1 MTTASRLLRF
11 LKPFWGWALLSVLLG
26 TATVASGVGLLGT
39 SADLIARAAL
49 HPSVAELQVAIVGV
63 RFFGITR
70 AVLRYLERLTSHS
83 VNFRLLANLRVWFY
97 QAVEPLAPARLQQEH
112 SGDLL
117 SRVIGDIETLEDFY
131 VRVVNPPLTAL
142 VITTGMALWLGSW
155 DARLGAVLLSGLVL
169 CGFFIPLLIY
179 FTSRAAGSAY
189 VAARAELS
197 AALVDAAQGAADTL
211 AFDQQESTLRRLDNL
226 GQQASLAQRRMS
238 ISAGLS
244 AGLTQLVTQ
253 LTLVASLWVA
263 VPLVS
268 NGFLSGPQLAVL
280 ALAVSASFEA
290 VTPLGTAA
298 QKLEGSLAAARRL
311 FELADAP
318 IPVMDPT
325 EATPVS
331 GSANLEIRDLT
342 FRYHTRAALSLDHIS
357 FKVNQGQRI
366 GIVGLSG
373 AGKTTLLNLIL
384 RFWDYSQGEIC
395 LGSVELH
402 QANQTDIRRC
412 FGVLS
417 QNTYLFAGSI
427 RSNLKLARPDATDN
441 DLWRILEKV
450 RLDTWVKSLP
460 DGLDNWP
467 GERGEQISGGE
478 RQRLGLARVLL
489 QDAPI
494 ILLDEP
500 TSHLDTITERAL
512 VETIINATH
521 NRSVLWISHS
531 LAGMDQMDQVLVM
544 DAGRIIEQG
553 KAAELVK
560 RGGAYSEFILAR

>member
-1 MTTASRLLRF
+1 
-11 LKPFWGWALLSVLLG
+11 
-26 TATVASGVGLLGT
+26 
-39 SADLIARAAL
+39 
-49 HPSVAELQVAIVGV
+49 
-63 RFFGITR
+63 
-70 AVLRYLERLTSHS
+70 
-83 VNFRLLANLRVWFY
+83 
-97 QAVEPLAPARLQQEH
+97 
-112 SGDLL
+112 
-117 SRVIGDIETLEDFY
+117 
-131 VRVVNPPLTAL
+131 
-142 VITTGMALWLGSW
+142 
-155 DARLGAVLLSGLVL
+155 
-169 CGFFIPLLIY
+169 
-179 FTSRAAGSAY
+179 
-189 VAARAELS
+189 
-197 AALVDAAQGAADTL
+197 
-211 AFDQQESTLRRLDNL
+211 
-226 GQQASLAQRRMS
+226 
-238 ISAGLS
+238 
-244 AGLTQLVTQ
+244 
-253 LTLVASLWVA
+253 
-263 VPLVS
+263 
-268 NGFLSGPQLAVL
+268 
-280 ALAVSASFEA
+280 
-290 VTPLGTAA
+290 
-298 QKLEGSLAAARRL
+298 
-311 FELADAP
+311 
-318 IPVMDPT
+318 
-325 EATPVS
+325 
-331 GSANLEIRDLT
+331 
-342 FRYHTRAALSLDHIS
+342 
-357 FKVNQGQRI
+357 VNQGQRI

-441 DLWRILEKV
+441 DLWRVLEKV

-460 DGLDNWP
+460 DGLDTWP